1 MSENELKLT
10 EFGYIPSKWDLLQV
24 KQLSKVVTGNTPPT
38 HEEKYFNG
46 NIPWVTPTD
55 ISNSKYISKTNRT
68 LSIEGIKKAKGIPA
82 DSVLVTCIASIG
94 KNAVLKKFGSCNQQ
108 INAIVPSRLFNSD
121 YLYYYFEGN
130 KRRLQN
136 LSGSTAVP
144 IISKS
149 RFESFK
155 VLLPPLPEQQKIAEI
170 LSTVDEKI
178 EVIEAQINQTTALKK
193 GLMQQLL
200 TKGIGHTKFK
210 DSPLG
215 KIPESWEVVKLE
227 DVIEKIVGGGTPSR
241 DNLSCWNGNIPWA
254 TVKDL
259 KKTII
264 DETEEYIT
272 NEGLKNSASNLIPKN
287 TLVIATRMALGK
299 AVFFTKDVAINQ
311 DLKAVFPK
319 DNTFSKF
326 LFYWF
331 LNSADLLQSI
341 GSGST
346 VKGLRL
352 EQLKSLNF
360 LLPHINEQKKI
371 SNILLSIDEKLNNLE
386 CKRKG
391 FISFKKGLM
400 QQLLTGKL
408 RVNFDNTLI
417 VKN

>member
-1 MSENELKLT
+1 MTEGYKDTEIGIFPKTWSVMHLGEFANIHNNKRYPISSEIRINKKGIFPYCGANGIVDFIDEYKFDG
-10 EFGYIPSKWDLLQV
+10 EFILMAEDGGNFHDYQTKPIAYLMQGKFWV
-24 KQLSKVVTGNTPPT
+24 NNHAHVLSAK
-38 HEEKYFNG
+38 NG
-46 NIPWVTPTD
+46 VNKFLFYSLEHKD
-55 ISNSKYISKTNRT
+55 ITKYIIGSTRTKLNR
-68 LSIEGIKKAKGIPA
+68 
-82 DSVLVTCIASIG
+82 SVLESILIA
-94 KNAVLKKFGSCNQQ
+94 V
-108 INAIVPSRLFNSD
+108 
-121 YLYYYFEGN
+121 
-130 KRRLQN
+130 
-136 LSGSTAVP
+136 
-144 IISKS
+144 
-149 RFESFK
+149 
-155 VLLPPLPEQQKIAEI
+155 PPLPEQQKIAEI
-170 LSTVDEKI
+170 LSTIDEKI

-241 DNLSCWNGNIPWA
+241 DNLSYWNGNIPWA

-272 NEGLKNSASNLIPKN
+272 NEGLKNSASNLISKN

-311 DLKAVFPK
+311 DLKAVFTK
-319 DNTFSKF
+319 ENALSKF

-331 LNSADLLQSI
+331 LNSSDLLQSI

-352 EQLKSLNF
+352 EQLKSLPL
-360 LLPHINEQKKI
+360 LLPPLNEQNKI
-371 SNILLSIDEKLNNLE
+371 SNMLFSIDEKLNNLE

-408 RVNFDNTLI
+408 RVNLNPSNHATKSEDLQTTT
-417 VKN
+417 